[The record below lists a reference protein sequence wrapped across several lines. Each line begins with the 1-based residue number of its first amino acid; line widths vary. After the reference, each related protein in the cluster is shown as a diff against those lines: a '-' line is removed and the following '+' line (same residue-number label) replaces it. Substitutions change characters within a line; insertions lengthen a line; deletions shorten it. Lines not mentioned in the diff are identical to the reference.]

1 MQRFKVR
8 VSNRYVDEYYVTATS
23 KEDAIKKVEAQDED
37 TYPGDVL
44 EVGSNCVGSEV
55 TDIEVMDEED

>member
-8 VSNRYVDEYYVTATS
+8 VSNRYIDEYYVTATS

-37 TYPGDVL
+37 TGDVL